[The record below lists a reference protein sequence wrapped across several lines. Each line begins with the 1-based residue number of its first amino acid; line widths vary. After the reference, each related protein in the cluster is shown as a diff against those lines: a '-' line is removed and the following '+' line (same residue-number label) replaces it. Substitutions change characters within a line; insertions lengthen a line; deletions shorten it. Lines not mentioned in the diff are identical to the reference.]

1 MLENY
6 QSPWM
11 DEELVIMR
19 DAVRKFLD
27 KEFVPLAEKWDKQ
40 GFVDRDAWYKAG
52 EAGILCASISEEY
65 GGGGGDFRHE
75 MVLIEEFN
83 RANISGFGNGV
94 HSGIVA
100 HYIEK
105 YGTQEQKA
113 KWLPKMVSGEIVS
126 AIAMSEP
133 GTGSDLQAVKTS
145 ALADGDDYVLNGQKN
160 VHHQWN
166 DGESYLRG
174 RKNRPG

>member
-83 RANISGFGNGV
+83 RANISGF
-94 HSGIVA
+94 
-100 HYIEK
+100 
-105 YGTQEQKA
+105 
-113 KWLPKMVSGEIVS
+113 
-126 AIAMSEP
+126 
-133 GTGSDLQAVKTS
+133 
-145 ALADGDDYVLNGQKN
+145 
-160 VHHQWN
+160 
-166 DGESYLRG
+166 R
-174 RKNRPG
+174 

>member
-11 DEELVIMR
+11 NEELVIMR
-19 DAVRKFLD
+19 DAVRRFLD

-52 EAGILCASISEEY
+52 DAGILCASISAEW

-100 HYIEK
+100 HLSLLNSWE
-105 YGTQEQKA
+105 
-113 KWLPKMVSGEIVS
+113 
-126 AIAMSEP
+126 AISNP
-133 GTGSDLQAVKTS
+133 SDFISRCEDVWCL
-145 ALADGDDYVLNGQKN
+145 
-160 VHHQWN
+160 
-166 DGESYLRG
+166 
-174 RKNRPG
+174 

>member
-65 GGGGGDFRHE
+65 GGGGGD
-75 MVLIEEFN
+75 
-83 RANISGFGNGV
+83 
-94 HSGIVA
+94 
-100 HYIEK
+100 
-105 YGTQEQKA
+105 
-113 KWLPKMVSGEIVS
+113 
-126 AIAMSEP
+126 
-133 GTGSDLQAVKTS
+133 
-145 ALADGDDYVLNGQKN
+145 DG
-160 VHHQWN
+160 
-166 DGESYLRG
+166 G
-174 RKNRPG
+174 RSLSLSLSHTHTHTL